1 VQNLLSSRLLSK
13 HIKIKMYRTVIL
25 YVVLYGCET
34 WSLTLTEER
43 RLRVF
48 ENRVLGRVFGPKRY
62 EVTGEWRRLNNGELN
77 DLYSSPN
84 IIRLIK
90 SIRMGWA

>member
-1 VQNLLSSRLLSK
+1 LLSK